1 MKTIYI
7 GNATTIMVNHRYY
20 YLSYTI
26 MATTTFTLVIAAITF
41 VLSICRSRY
50 CLSGVSFAVAV
61 VAFCSFRLC
70 GASATRAKNYFLGR
84 KKFFPPEEIKI
95 GTLLASVPSRTRTS
109 LNMGRSAP
117 SCRRRRISPWAASAA
132 SSHILHF
139 PAQSNEGKLHSSET
153 PYRYFFHEQEYR

>member
-7 GNATTIMVNHRYY
+7 GNATTIMVNYRYY

-61 VAFCSFRLC
+61 VAFCSFRIW
-70 GASATRAKNYFLGR
+70 GASATRAKKL
-84 KKFFPPEEIKI
+84 FPREEKI
-95 GTLLASVPSRTRTS
+95 FPSRGNKNRHLIS
-109 LNMGRSAP
+109 LCPVPDEDVTQHGCSAP
-117 SCRRRRISPWAASAA
+117 SFRR
-132 SSHILHF
+132 
-139 PAQSNEGKLHSSET
+139 
-153 PYRYFFHEQEYR
+153 

>member
-61 VAFCSFRLC
+61 VAFCSFRLW

-109 LNMGRSAP
+109 LNMGVQHPLSVDDIYP
-117 SCRRRRISPWAASAA
+117 PWQLFQ
-132 SSHILHF
+132 I
-139 PAQSNEGKLHSSET
+139 PAHG
-153 PYRYFFHEQEYR
+153 YAV

>member
-7 GNATTIMVNHRYY
+7 GNATTIMVNYRYY

-41 VLSICRSRY
+41 VLSICCSRH
-50 CLSGVSFAVAV
+50 CLSEVSIVVAV

-84 KKFFPPEEIKI
+84 KKFFPPEEIKNRA
-95 GTLLASVPSRTRTS
+95 LLAFVRPLGEGVTQR
-109 LNMGRSAP
+109 GRSAP

-132 SSHILHF
+132 PCPWARRPTCIPRPPCLPHVRR
-139 PAQSNEGKLHSSET
+139 HSLC
-153 PYRYFFHEQEYR
+153 RRA